1 MFKFELTIFVLIR
14 QLRHTHSYSSQKTR
28 TRIYSHSPLTH
39 HLHSGKSE
47 ILLIMS
53 LKFISNTSLLFC
65 MDITNFSVKLIFLAN
80 FEVDVSKV
88 QSKLELEYKAFC
100 NLASNTQALASFLPP
115 CLLFVFHQLQNLCG
129 SVHAPCTSCIHVF
142 SCLILVWK
150 FPNHQ
155 LLAKF
160 LLIQTQFRCQ
170 FQKI

>member
-14 QLRHTHSYSSQKTR
+14 QLRRTHSYSSQKTR

-80 FEVDVSKV
+80 FEVECRVSL
-88 QSKLELEYKAFC
+88 SW
-100 NLASNTQALASFLPP
+100 NIRH
-115 CLLFVFHQLQNLCG
+115 FVIWPQIHKHQLHFCLPAFYLC
-129 SVHAPCTSCIHVF
+129 SINFTIFVVLCMPRALPASTFSHA
-142 SCLILVWK
+142 
-150 FPNHQ
+150 
-155 LLAKF
+155 
-160 LLIQTQFRCQ
+160 
-170 FQKI
+170 